1 MPSKPS
7 NLNTQVLS
15 ILDKINHLNHLKQLQ
30 SYLITTGHSQH
41 QFFSFK
47 LVRFCVLSLSNL
59 SYARSIFTSLVS
71 PNVYLYTAMIT
82 AYSLY
87 SDHDSSLSLYRDMVR
102 KKQPKVS
109 HFIYPHVLKSCPEV
123 LGYNGTKMVHAQI
136 VKTGYGEYP
145 VVQTGLIDAYSRFIE
160 DIDVARLLFDE
171 MSERN
176 VVSWTAMI
184 SGYTR
189 AGDMV
194 NAVELFEQMPDR
206 DTPSWNSII
215 AGCTHNGMFSE
226 AVKLLRR
233 MILNG
238 MKPNFVTVL
247 CSLSAFG
254 HMGMLQL
261 GKSTHGYILRNGL
274 GPNSRIANGLVDMY
288 GKCGSLKEARIVF
301 DETSKRNLTSWNS
314 MINSYALHGQSESA
328 LMVFEEMMQQIMI
341 PDSVTFVG
349 LLNAC
354 THGGLVEK
362 GRSFFKSMVS
372 DFNIEPDIHHLGCFI
387 DLLGRAGQ
395 FDEAMEVIASMK
407 TPPDEAVWG
416 SLLNACKIYGQMD
429 LAEIAVKKL
438 IEIDPNNGGYG
449 TMLANIYGA
458 VGEWD
463 KARGVW
469 RTLKEQ
475 KAYKIP
481 GCSWIEMDNQV
492 HQFYSTDDS
501 HSKIEDIH
509 LTLESIFGFS
519 DENIFDHHIL
529 PLITGIRKNVG
540 T

>member
-1 MPSKPS
+1 MRASS
-7 NLNTQVLS
+7 NLNSQILG
-15 ILDKINHLNHLKQLQ
+15 ILDKVNHLNHLKQLQ
-30 SYLITTGHSQH
+30 AYLITSGHSQD

-47 LVRFCVLSLSNL
+47 LVRCCVLSLSNFD
-59 SYARSIFTSLVS
+59 YARQIFSSLVS

-82 AYSLY
+82 AYSFQP
-87 SDHDSSLSLYRDMVR
+87 DHDSSLLLYRDMVR
-102 KKQPKVS
+102 KKRPKVS

-123 LGYNGTKMVHAQI
+123 LGSNGTKMLHTQI
-136 VKTGYGEYP
+136 LRTGYGEYP
-145 VVQTGLIDAYSRFIE
+145 VVQTALLDAYSRFSS
-160 DIDVARLLFDE
+160 DIGIARLLFDE

-189 AGDMV
+189 AGEME

-215 AGCTHNGMFSE
+215 AGCTQNGMYSE
-226 AVKLLRR
+226 AIRLLRR
-233 MILNG
+233 MIADG
-238 MKPNFVTVL
+238 MKPNHVTVL

-261 GKSTHGYILRNGL
+261 GKSTHGYVLRNGL
-274 GPNSRIANGLVDMY
+274 APNSLIANGLVDMY
-288 GKCGSLKEARIVF
+288 GKCGSLKEARRVF
-301 DETSKRNLTSWNS
+301 DDTLKRNLTSWNS
-314 MINSYALHGQSESA
+314 MINSFALHGQSESA
-328 LMVFEEMMQQIMI
+328 IMVYEEMMQHNVK
-341 PDSVTFVG
+341 PDAVTFVG

-362 GRSFFKSMVS
+362 GRSFFTSMVN
-372 DFNIEPDIHHLGCFI
+372 DNGIEPDIHHIGCFI

-395 FDEAMEVIASMK
+395 FAEAMEVIKAMK

-416 SLLNACKIYGQMD
+416 SLLNGCKIHGRMD

-458 VGEWD
+458 LGEWE
-463 KARGVW
+463 KARMVW
-469 RTLKEQ
+469 ITLKEQ

-481 GCSWIEMDNQV
+481 GCSWIEIDNQV
-492 HQFYSTDDS
+492 HQFYSADDS
-501 HSKIEDIH
+501 HFKIEDMHSI
-509 LTLESIFGFS
+509 LESIFSFA
-519 DENIFDHHIL
+519 DENIFHHHLL
-529 PLITGIRKNVG
+529 PHTGKP
-540 T
+540 